1 MQENFGEEVKLDEIE
16 IIYRIGIRR
25 LVDRDD

>member
-1 MQENFGEEVKLDEIE
+1 MQEYFGKKEKLDEIE